1 MIDNTLNAKT
11 VRRLLCLSDF
21 DRYPNLKDSDYKSD
35 VLNRAAAIG
44 VHGFGSI
51 RMNASCAKGKS
62 VFHFPDL
69 AQILALRHVSS
80 KIRQITGIKPSDRNF
95 IVECLK
101 SMCQEAVPF
110 YVHRF
115 DIKSFYESV
124 KVEPIL
130 KEINNDIALSG
141 QTYMILESLFEKLE
155 RNGTE
160 GLPRGLPISAT
171 LSEYI
176 MRPFDSAVEKLQ
188 FVWFYARFVDDII
201 IITEPTISKEEVYS
215 KVQGM
220 LPKGLRFNE
229 KYKAFYFSSYDK
241 STSKNNVENEFDFL
255 GYNYKV
261 SPIKQKNSEKIR
273 EVHVDLSVKKINKIK
288 TRLVLSFV
296 QFKKDRNYAN
306 LIGRVRLLTSNFS
319 YIDKKTSILRTSGI
333 YYSYPLLDLEHS
345 NGIAMLDRFL
355 INIILNKSPKNK
367 LRPFLTTTQK
377 KAILRLRFDEG
388 FKNRRFFHF
397 SYSKLSDLV
406 ECWKYA

>member
-1 MIDNTLNAKT
+1 MIDNTLNVKT
-11 VRRLLCLSDF
+11 VRRLLYLSDF
-21 DRYPNLKDSDYKSD
+21 DRYPKLKDPDYKSD
-35 VLNRAAAIG
+35 ILRRAAAIG

-51 RMNASCAKGKS
+51 RMNVSYAKGKS
-62 VFHFPDL
+62 VFHVQNL
-69 AQILALRHVSS
+69 EQILALRHVSS
-80 KIRQITGIKPSDRNF
+80 KIRQITGMKPSDRNF

-124 KVEPIL
+124 LVEPIL

-141 QTYMILESLFEKLE
+141 QTYRILESLFTKLK

-176 MRPFDSAVEKLQ
+176 MRHFDDAAERLN

-201 IITEPTISKEEVYS
+201 IITEPTISRELVYS
-215 KVQGM
+215 EIQGM

-229 KYKAFYFSSYDK
+229 KYRALYFSPFDK
-241 STSKNNVENEFDFL
+241 NTSKSNVENEFDFL

-273 EVHVDLSVKKINKIK
+273 EVYVDLSTKKINKIK
-288 TRLVLSFV
+288 TRLALSFI
-296 QFKKDRNYAN
+296 QFKKDSNYDN

-333 YYSYPLLDLEHS
+333 YYSYPLVDLRNS

-355 INIILNKSPKNK
+355 MNIILNESPRNR
-367 LRPFLTTTQK
+367 LRPSLTAKQK
-377 KAILRLRFDEG
+377 REILRLRFEIG
-388 FKNRRFFHF
+388 YKNRRFFHF
-397 SYSKLSDLV
+397 SYRELSKLV